1 MFLKCGLWTNQNHPM
16 SSDGREIPHLTLVLL
31 QTACLSAT
39 VHSTVPLNG
48 ESSSQRHYTLQ
59 DEVSIP
65 VLSFIFAVFTS
76 ISSCNKFLCQLK
88 ISATVYVPLLSIN
101 VRGTERPT
109 AVLQQSASFRRGY
122 NRHRSTAT
130 TSVCAKPFLA
140 FPYTI
145 SPHYNSDGTS
155 NIQ

>member
-1 MFLKCGLWTNQNHPM
+1 MFVLCT
-16 SSDGREIPHLTLVLL
+16 GRAVRGGQDCCLV
-31 QTACLSAT
+31 T
-39 VHSTVPLNG
+39 VHTDG
-48 ESSSQRHYTLQ
+48 SSR
-59 DEVSIP
+59 VSLIS
-65 VLSFIFAVFTS
+65 VLPIYS
-76 ISSCNKFLCQLK
+76 K
-88 ISATVYVPLLSIN
+88 ISADSEVERCRLHTHTHTD
-101 VRGTERPT
+101 RQTELT